1 MANHHNIDCL
11 VDTNPMA
18 EKIQTVGNKVEHTT
32 MAVVAMKTACL
43 LYTSDAAELAQKKSR
58 TEALLTQLY
67 MQKRRLLEI
76 KNSMETDYRRIS
88 ARYGRIISSI
98 NKQLEQRIID

>member
-32 MAVVAMKTACL
+32 MAVVAMKTAVVEAE
-43 LYTSDAAELAQKKSR
+43 AAGAKHV
-58 TEALLTQLY
+58 
-67 MQKRRLLEI
+67 
-76 KNSMETDYRRIS
+76 
-88 ARYGRIISSI
+88 ARM
-98 NKQLEQRIID
+98 